1 MQLPNHLIGL
11 PIASIGWL
19 LAAILTGWAIRA
31 APWSALRAA
40 PTRIQLF
47 LVATIFLIG
56 MWSLSA
62 TLMPGL
68 TLHFLGVAT
77 VTLVIGLELTLIA
90 GLIAAILSALL
101 FGHGLAIAGW
111 TFLLSAALPAAITY
125 GITRASQR
133 FLPPNFFIYLFIGVF
148 LSAVLGALAHGGATA
163 ILIMALGLYDSDIIW
178 NNYLRIL
185 PLLAFPEGVING
197 MLMTAL
203 ALVSPQLV
211 ISFDDHHYIDGR

>member
-1 MQLPNHLIGL
+1 MQLPNHLVSL
-11 PIASIGWL
+11 PIGGIGWL
-19 LAAILTGWAIRA
+19 IALTSLAWAVRT
-31 APWSALRAA
+31 APWPALRAE
-40 PTRIQLF
+40 PMRIHLVLLAVVF
-47 LVATIFLIG
+47 LTG
-56 MWSLSA
+56 MWTLSA

-101 FGHGLAIAGW
+101 FGHGLAITGW

-148 LSAVLGALAHGGATA
+148 LSAVLGVLAHGGGTA
-163 ILIMALGLYDSDIIW
+163 LLVMALGLYDGDIVW

-185 PLLAFPEGVING
+185 PLLAFSEGVING

>member
-1 MQLPNHLIGL
+1 MTLPNHLVPPLLGG
-11 PIASIGWL
+11 AGWA
-19 LAAILTGWAIRA
+19 LAAIAILWAARA
-31 APWSALRAA
+31 APWEALRNTPARLNLVVLA
-40 PTRIQLF
+40 VLF
-47 LVATIFLIG
+47 LLG

-62 TLMPGL
+62 DLMPGL
-68 TLHFLGVAT
+68 TLHFLGAAT

-90 GLIAAILSALL
+90 GLVAALLSAML
-101 FGHGLAIAGW
+101 FGDGLAIVGW
-111 TFLLSAALPAAITY
+111 TFILSAALPAVITY

-148 LSAVLGALAHGGATA
+148 LSAVLGVLAHGGGTA
-163 ILIMALGLYDSDIIW
+163 LLVMALGLYDADIIW

-211 ISFDDHHYIDGR
+211 ISFDDHRYIDGQ

>member
-1 MQLPNHLIGL
+1 MQLPNHLVSL
-11 PIASIGWL
+11 PIGAIGWL
-19 LAAILTGWAIRA
+19 LALGSLAWAVRT
-31 APWSALRAA
+31 APWPALRADPSRTHLVLLA
-40 PTRIQLF
+40 VVF
-47 LVATIFLIG
+47 LVG
-56 MWSLSA
+56 MWTLSV

-68 TLHFLGVAT
+68 TLHFLGAAT

-90 GLIAAILSALL
+90 GLIAAVLSALL

-111 TFLLSAALPAAITY
+111 TFVLSAALPAAITY
-125 GITRASQR
+125 GITRASQH

-148 LSAVLGALAHGGATA
+148 LSAVLGVLVHGGGTA
-163 ILIMALGLYDSDIIW
+163 LLVMALGLYDTDIIW

>member
-1 MQLPNHLIGL
+1 MTLPNHLVPLL
-11 PIASIGWL
+11 PAAIGWAFALGSL
-19 LAAILTGWAIRA
+19 LWALYR
-31 APWSALRAA
+31 APWTSLRRA
-40 PTRIQLF
+40 PSRIHLIILAVVF
-47 LVATIFLIG
+47 LLG
-56 MWSLSA
+56 MWSLKA

-68 TLHFLGVAT
+68 TLHFLGAAT

-90 GLIAAILSALL
+90 GLLAAILSALL
-101 FGHGLAIAGW
+101 FGQGLAIAGW

-125 GITRASQR
+125 GITRASQH

-148 LSAVLGALAHGGATA
+148 LSAIVGVLAHGVGTA
-163 ILIMALGLYDSDIIW
+163 LLIRGLGLYDFDLIW

-197 MLMTAL
+197 MLMTGL
-203 ALVSPQLV
+203 ALISPGLV

>member
-1 MQLPNHLIGL
+1 MQLPNHLVSL
-11 PIASIGWL
+11 PIGGIGWL
-19 LAAILTGWAIRA
+19 IALASLAWAVRI
-31 APWSALRAA
+31 APWPALRAE
-40 PTRIQLF
+40 PMRIHLVLLAVVF
-47 LVATIFLIG
+47 LTG
-56 MWSLSA
+56 MWTLSA

-101 FGHGLAIAGW
+101 FGHGLAITGW

-148 LSAVLGALAHGGATA
+148 LSAVLGVLAHGGGTA
-163 ILIMALGLYDSDIIW
+163 LLVMALGLYDGDIVW

-185 PLLAFPEGVING
+185 PLLAFSEGVING

>member
-1 MQLPNHLIGL
+1 MQLPNHLVSL
-11 PIASIGWL
+11 PIGTIGWL
-19 LAAILTGWAIRA
+19 LALGSLAWAVRT
-31 APWSALRAA
+31 APWPALRAE
-40 PTRIQLF
+40 PMRVH
-47 LVATIFLIG
+47 LVLLAVVFLIG
-56 MWSLSA
+56 MWTLSA

-68 TLHFLGVAT
+68 TLHFLGAAT
-77 VTLVIGLELTLIA
+77 VTLVIGLELALVA
-90 GLIAAILSALL
+90 GLIAAILSALV

-148 LSAVLGALAHGGATA
+148 LSAVLGVLVHGVGTAL
-163 ILIMALGLYDSDIIW
+163 LVMALGLYDIDIIW

-203 ALVSPQLV
+203 ALVSPHWV

>member
-1 MQLPNHLIGL
+1 MQLPNHLVSL
-11 PIASIGWL
+11 PIGVIGWL
-19 LAAILTGWAIRA
+19 LTLTSVAWAARA
-31 APWSALRAA
+31 APWQALRAD
-40 PTRIQLF
+40 PIRIHLVLIAIVF
-47 LVATIFLIG
+47 LVG

-68 TLHFLGVAT
+68 TLHLLGVAT

-90 GLIAAILSALL
+90 GLIAAIASALI

-125 GITRASQR
+125 GITRVSQR
-133 FLPPNFFIYLFIGVF
+133 LLPPNFFIYLFIGVF
-148 LSAVLGALAHGGATA
+148 LSAVLGALAHGGGTA
-163 ILIMALGLYDSDIIW
+163 LVILALGLYDVDIVW

-203 ALVSPQLV
+203 ALVTPQLV
-211 ISFDDHHYIDGR
+211 ISFDDHRYIDGQ

>member
-1 MQLPNHLIGL
+1 MQLPNHLVSL
-11 PIASIGWL
+11 PVGAVGWL
-19 LAAILTGWAIRA
+19 LALAGLAWAARA
-31 APWSALRAA
+31 APWPALRAD
-40 PTRIQLF
+40 PTRIHLVLLSAVF
-47 LVATIFLIG
+47 LTG

-68 TLHFLGVAT
+68 TLHFLGAAT

-90 GLIAAILSALL
+90 GLVAAVVSALL

-125 GITRASQR
+125 AITRASQR

-148 LSAVLGALAHGGATA
+148 LSAVLGVIAHGGATA
-163 ILIMALGLYDSDIIW
+163 LLVMALGLYDADIVW
-178 NNYLRIL
+178 NNYLSIL

-211 ISFDDHHYIDGR
+211 ISFDDHRYIDGQ

>member
-1 MQLPNHLIGL
+1 MQLPNHLVSL
-11 PIASIGWL
+11 PIGVIGWL
-19 LAAILTGWAIRA
+19 LTLTSVAWAARA
-31 APWSALRAA
+31 APWQALRAD
-40 PTRIQLF
+40 PIRIHLVLIAIVF
-47 LVATIFLIG
+47 LVG

-68 TLHFLGVAT
+68 TLHLLGVAT

-90 GLIAAILSALL
+90 GLIAAIASALI
-101 FGHGLAIAGW
+101 FGDGLAIAGW

-125 GITRASQR
+125 GITRVSQR
-133 FLPPNFFIYLFIGVF
+133 LLPPNFFIYLFIGVF
-148 LSAVLGALAHGGATA
+148 LSAVLGALAHGGGTA
-163 ILIMALGLYDSDIIW
+163 LVILALGLYDVDIVW

-203 ALVSPQLV
+203 ALVTPQLV
-211 ISFDDHHYIDGR
+211 ISFDDHRYIDGQ